1 MAKKITKYRSEIAGA
16 VHEGVRGM
24 HRLGLVDKKTMR
36 EFDVRCLTAVDKLT
50 AKDIQK
56 LRKREGCE
64 SAWNKDPVFGVI
76 GIQSGPRG
84 SGSTMASM
92 IHGGRD
98 WDAYCGDDC
107 EDPPGVFRAREVD
120 QGDLP

>member
-1 MAKKITKYRSEIAGA
+1 MAKKIARYRSEIAGA

-56 LRKREGCE
+56 LRKREGISQAVLALCLNVTTNYVSQIE
-64 SAWNKDPVFGVI
+64 RGAKR
-76 GIQSGPRG
+76 PRG
-84 SGSTMASM
+84 ATLKLLSLIRQKGLEA
-92 IHGGRD
+92 
-98 WDAYCGDDC
+98 
-107 EDPPGVFRAREVD
+107 V
-120 QGDLP
+120 L